1 MPNLPFRF
9 VKYGRTLENDA
20 ASQTLRALRSGPYG
34 NSIHVLLPRRRTT
47 CHERNIMFRII
58 WIISTY
64 VRAFTR
70 RFMPT
75 SVLLDWLRSRRGLKW
90 GVPAMLLAV
99 PYLLVAVWCSGAIER
114 GASGWLNLVILLCI
128 WNAMKFIVMGP
139 VSLVA
144 LLKLRHRE
152 KRFGVVATPEFTPNG

>member
-1 MPNLPFRF
+1 
-9 VKYGRTLENDA
+9 
-20 ASQTLRALRSGPYG
+20 
-34 NSIHVLLPRRRTT
+34 
-47 CHERNIMFRII
+47 MFRII

-64 VRAFTR
+64 VRAFMR

-75 SVLLDWLRSRRGLKW
+75 SVLLDWLRSRRGIKW

-99 PYLLVAVWCSGAIER
+99 PYLLIAVWCSGAIER

-139 VSLVA
+139 VSLA
-144 LLKLRHRE
+144 LLLKARHQEKTVLRSVEEGISGERE
-152 KRFGVVATPEFTPNG
+152 PDLVH

>member
-1 MPNLPFRF
+1 
-9 VKYGRTLENDA
+9 
-20 ASQTLRALRSGPYG
+20 
-34 NSIHVLLPRRRTT
+34 
-47 CHERNIMFRII
+47 MFRII

-75 SVLLDWLRSRRGLKW
+75 SILLDWLRSRRGLKW
-90 GVPAMLLAV
+90 GIPAMLLAV
-99 PYLLVAVWCSGAIER
+99 PYLLIAVWCSGAIER

-139 VSLVA
+139 VSLA
-144 LLKLRHRE
+144 LLLKVRHQERGYTRRTE
-152 KRFGVVATPEFTPNG
+152 GQSTLTTMA